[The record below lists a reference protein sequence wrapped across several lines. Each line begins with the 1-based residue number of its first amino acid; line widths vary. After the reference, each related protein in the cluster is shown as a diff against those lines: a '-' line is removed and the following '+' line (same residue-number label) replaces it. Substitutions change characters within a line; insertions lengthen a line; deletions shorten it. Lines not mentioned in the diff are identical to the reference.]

1 MNNEKCNKIMDQYL
15 ELDRGQHLPL
25 SLTMHLLFCKKCRRE
40 IKCMAHAEKILHE
53 PIRIPVPLTDNT
65 IESVLLTIDPQFSD
79 LKLKN
84 PISMVNWII
93 SGILMILFMVAFAFS
108 TNSNKDLDVAMSLVF
123 AGCVITYI
131 LIFVFS
137 NIEFFVKKI
146 NTMKMAV

>member
-1 MNNEKCNKIMDQYL
+1 MDQYL
-15 ELDRGQHLPL
+15 ELDKGQHLPL
-25 SLTMHLLFCKKCRRE
+25 SLTLHLLFCKKCRRE
-40 IKCMAHAEKILHE
+40 IKCMTHAEKILHE

-65 IESVLLTIDPQFSD
+65 IESVLLAIDPQFSD
-79 LKLKN
+79 SKLKN

-93 SGILMILFMVAFAFS
+93 SGILMILFMVAFVFS
-108 TNSNKDLDVAMSLVF
+108 TNSSKDLDVAMSLVL

-137 NIEFFVKKI
+137 NIEFFIKKI